1 MARMDDGLL
10 EKYYEY
16 SDKKQYA
23 HLGGVI
29 LPTYE
34 QRVQEYEDMK
44 KNYQT
49 VVVPDRATI
58 IKTEGHKDDSEK
70 IRYDLIPPE
79 LLDGVAEILTFGAK
93 KYDDRNWEKGMDWH
107 RPFRALMNHMWAWWR
122 GQDNDPETGKSHLW
136 HAACNI
142 AFLMAYE
149 QRNVGKDDRHK
160 VYK

>member
-1 MARMDDGLL
+1 MAKRMDDGLL
-10 EKYYEY
+10 DRYYEY

-23 HLGGVI
+23 RLGGI
-29 LPTYE
+29 ELNTYE
-34 QRVQEYEDMK
+34 KEDP
-44 KNYQT
+44 NRDY
-49 VVVPDRATI
+49 I
-58 IKTEGHKDDSEK
+58 IKTEGHKDDSDK